1 MFILLLPTQLPW
13 GKWGL
18 SKALLCKVALAYLVA
33 LLGLNIR
40 HQFNF
45 RSPQAF
51 WEQAAATTPHL
62 GHSKAMLSFQITDS
76 IRALHLLQEAY
87 KLDTN
92 ERYIHMNL
100 ARVYY
105 QLHQY
110 QLAEQHILIED
121 TLSKDLR
128 CRYFKSRLWLQKG
141 DTAAAIVQM
150 KAYIKETNEFVQ
162 KRIVDEQIDSNENCF
177 ELNESILPGTYI
189 VEINNTISSH
199 RTLLIKQ

>member
-1 MFILLLPTQLPW
+1 
-13 GKWGL
+13 
-18 SKALLCKVALAYLVA
+18 
-33 LLGLNIR
+33 
-40 HQFNF
+40 
-45 RSPQAF
+45 
-51 WEQAAATTPHL
+51 
-62 GHSKAMLSFQITDS
+62 LSFQITDS

-150 KAYIKETNEFVQ
+150 KAYIKETST
-162 KRIVDEQIDSNENCF
+162 KGIHIKDSLLQPQNW
-177 ELNESILPGTYI
+177 S
-189 VEINNTISSH
+189 NNTSAALIIS
-199 RTLLIKQ
+199 TIKE